1 MRRPFAPLLAV
12 LAAGLCAPGVFAD
25 DAKTF
30 TIPVHET
37 WKVGDLVTHHD
48 VDRQTLTIKLADGT
62 VVQKKNELVEW
73 TGVVKAEEV
82 AADGQYSKALVYI
95 EKWSR
100 QEDDAADTSLANVHV
115 RITGAPKARTVAVVT
130 PGAKPSEAA
139 TKWLKQEF
147 AKENEGDSDA
157 AMNPN
162 KPVSIGQSWSPD
174 LTVLMKAMASGDSG
188 MTIVPEKSK
197 ATITLTAVEE
207 DIAAMTFDIALQTG
221 PLATPQG
228 KMEWT
233 EGGVF
238 EMKAETHKA
247 LKPGDHRE
255 AGKMTGGLK
264 GTLSAGGQS
273 LSFDMA
279 MEKASLSDAGESIPD
294 VPAAK

>member
-25 DAKTF
+25 DAKTY
-30 TIPVHET
+30 TIPVQET
-37 WKVGDLVTHHD
+37 WKVGDLVTHQDANH
-48 VDRQTLTIKLADGT
+48 QSMTIKLADGT
-62 VVQKKNELVEW
+62 VVEKKNELVEW

-82 AADGQYSKALVYI
+82 AADGQYSKALVYF

-100 QEDDAADTSLANVHV
+100 KEGEATDTSLANVHV
-115 RITGAPKARTVAVVT
+115 RITGAPKARTVTVVT

-139 TKWLKQEF
+139 TKWLKEEF
-147 AKENEGDSDA
+147 AKENEGDADVA
-157 AMNPN
+157 FNPN
-162 KPVSIGQSWSPD
+162 KPVSVGQSWSPD

-188 MTIVPEKSK
+188 MTIVTEKSK
-197 ATITLTAVEE
+197 ATLTLTAVEE
-207 DIAAMTFDIALQTG
+207 DIATMTLDMALQTG

-238 EMKAETHKA
+238 EIKAENHKA
-247 LKPGDHRE
+247 LKAGDHRE

-264 GTLSAGGQS
+264 GTLSSG
-273 LSFDMA
+273 LSFDMT
-279 MEKASLSDAGESIPD
+279 MEKASLSEPGQSIPD